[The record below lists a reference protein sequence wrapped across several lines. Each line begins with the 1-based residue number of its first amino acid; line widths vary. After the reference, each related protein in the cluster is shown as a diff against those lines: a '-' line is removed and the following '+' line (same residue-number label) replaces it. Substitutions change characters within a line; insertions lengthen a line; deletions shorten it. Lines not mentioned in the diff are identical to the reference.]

1 MAREKDRGMFIDK
14 IIGFESDPILS
25 EKLHLL
31 EHRGA
36 LEIIDVSVEDAK
48 RRRMRLKSRTGNSF
62 FLTLPRDTKLS
73 NGAVLVLNDCLAVVV
88 RVNCGFKLRVT
99 PSDISSALRLGY
111 FCGNLHWRAEFKN
124 SVIEIA
130 MDDALEVYLKRLEDI
145 KGFANFKTERLD
157 Q

>member
-1 MAREKDRGMFIDK
+1 MAREKDRGIFIDK

-31 EHRGA
+31 EHKGA
-36 LEIIDVSVEDAK
+36 LEIVDVSVEDAK

-62 FLTLPRDTKLS
+62 FLTLPRDTELS

-88 RVNCGFKLRVT
+88 RVNDGLKLRVI

-111 FCGNLHWRAEFKN
+111 FCGNLHC
-124 SVIEIA
+124 VIEIA
-130 MDDALEVYLKRLEDI
+130 MDDALELYLKRLEDI
-145 KGFANFKTERLD
+145 KGFANFKTERPD